1 MRIIRP
7 SALHSDTV
15 PARLR
20 QEGFWIQSG
29 CHARGTS
36 QRSLNSGMELI
47 VCMKLTATPRCN
59 SGAGT
64 SQLGNSV
71 RACHWDCRRVLAWM
85 EPLSPTLPRA
95 WQTNNLLAA
104 QVGIPRSRPRLHD
117 NTPRDSSVL
126 SSVETRKREQSGSP
140 RGTWLVDPASSASH
154 SAICLL
160 LQDRLPSLPVGPPRH
175 YERRSKLMG
184 HSSSWQSSR
193 PFPRCTVE
201 STTFWARTAP

>member
-20 QEGFWIQSG
+20 QRSFWIQSG

-47 VCMKLTATPRCN
+47 VCMNGKRYRRICLTAFADTTFKLTATPRCN

-71 RACHWDCRRVLAWM
+71 RACYWDCRRVLAWM

-104 QVGIPRSRPRLHD
+104 QVGIPRSRLRLHE
-117 NTPRDSSVL
+117 NAARDSSVL
-126 SSVETRKREQSGSP
+126 FISGDPRKGAKR
-140 RGTWLVDPASSASH
+140 VA
-154 SAICLL
+154 
-160 LQDRLPSLPVGPPRH
+160 
-175 YERRSKLMG
+175 ERNIDM
-184 HSSSWQSSR
+184 
-193 PFPRCTVE
+193 
-201 STTFWARTAP
+201 AR